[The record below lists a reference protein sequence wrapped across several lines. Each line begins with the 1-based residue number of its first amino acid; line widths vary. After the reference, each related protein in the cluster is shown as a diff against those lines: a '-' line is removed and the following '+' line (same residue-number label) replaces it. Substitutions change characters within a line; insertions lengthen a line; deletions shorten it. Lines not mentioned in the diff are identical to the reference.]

1 MNLVEWNQWR
11 QESFGRFQL
20 RNRYRI
26 TNYAPAITR
35 ETFSAPCVAFFNM
48 GSKGSKP
55 TQSQYKSGS
64 EVAKVDKSELDR
76 RKALEED
83 YDVLFSFQ
91 KLDEFDELE
100 KIDSSSIF
108 IK

>member
-76 RKALEED
+76 RKALEEGNRPAERQTLLHQSARAND
-83 YDVLFSFQ
+83 
-91 KLDEFDELE
+91 
-100 KIDSSSIF
+100 
-108 IK
+108 